1 LVYILAILLKKLHRA
16 EERLEEDQKLDS
28 LVNDKAPLRS
38 ENPDKKHVELPH
50 KNAIYLFGGLH
61 IYNSEGVEI
70 DHSFSSKLKHLFLSI
85 FLLGTDEK
93 GITNE
98 KLNTIHW
105 MYHSPQSAKN
115 NRNVNIK
122 KLRDMLSSIKGVQ
135 MIHIDG
141 SWSIKL
147 SPEVFCDY
155 HFLLKKMKG
164 NFQPITR
171 EEFEKIILI
180 LEQGIFVGDERT
192 PWLDSF
198 KSHFLTSLL
207 DYLFLLA
214 ESFEKDRNPEA
225 IQRIAE
231 LILKFDPLNEEA
243 FKLKVDALVK
253 QKNHNQ
259 AFIEYEYFTKEYEKM
274 YGIPFPVGF
283 KSFVRKEE

>member
-1 LVYILAILLKKLHRA
+1 MA
-16 EERLEEDQKLDS
+16 EEEFEVDEKLNT
-28 LVNDKAPLRS
+28 LVNVKAHTSSGQP
-38 ENPDKKHVELPH
+38 EKKHVELPH
-50 KNAIYLFGGLH
+50 KNAIYLFGGLQ
-61 IYNSEGVEI
+61 IYNSEGIEI
-70 DHSFSSKLKHLFLSI
+70 NHSFSSKLKHLFLSI
-85 FLLGTDEK
+85 FLLGNEAN
-93 GITNE
+93 GISNE
-98 KLNTIHW
+98 KLNSIHW

-122 KLRDMLSSIKGVQ
+122 KLRDMLGSLKGVQ
-135 MIHIDG
+135 MIHTEG

-155 HFLLKKMKG
+155 QFLLKKMKG
-164 NFQPITR
+164 SFQPITR

-180 LEQGIFVGDERT
+180 LERGMFVGDERT
-192 PWLDSF
+192 PWFDTF
-198 KSHFLTSLL
+198 KSHFITSLL
-207 DYLFLLA
+207 DYLFKLA
-214 ESFEKDRNPEA
+214 DSFEKDKNPEA
-225 IQRIAE
+225 IHHIAD